1 MGRKSGNCLPFRH
14 GTSSEKQVPTGAPQT
29 EKAEKIIAVMGQSG
43 SGKADLIR
51 QLARN
56 SWQRPDRAHPHRVTA
71 IEVDVRNV
79 RVTLLNTPDVGK
91 NSPEAVIACYLR
103 EWLQQSGAHLT
114 GILYFQDLDDRRVI
128 RLNLD
133 CFRDLCEVDE
143 VYPTVL
149 LVATGKRSIMHK
161 ELQDGEW
168 KNAVGKGAKTY
179 VYMNTKESAEEAIR
193 HVVACS

>member
-1 MGRKSGNCLPFRH
+1 M
-14 GTSSEKQVPTGAPQT
+14 
-29 EKAEKIIAVMGQSG
+29 
-43 SGKADLIR
+43 
-51 QLARN
+51 
-56 SWQRPDRAHPHRVTA
+56 
-71 IEVDVRNV
+71 DVRNV

-91 NSPEAVIACYLR
+91 NSPEAVTACY
-103 EWLQQSGAHLT
+103 LT